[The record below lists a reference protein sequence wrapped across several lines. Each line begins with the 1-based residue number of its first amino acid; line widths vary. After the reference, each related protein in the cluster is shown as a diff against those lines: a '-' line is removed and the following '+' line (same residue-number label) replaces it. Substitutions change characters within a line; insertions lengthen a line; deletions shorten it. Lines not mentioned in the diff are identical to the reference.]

1 MRVSEVEIMYE
12 LKNGILCPLCDKG
25 KLLEEKKDIV
35 FRYKER
41 KKNFENER
49 AFVCDL
55 CGYEGLSPEA
65 NKRIEKELTDFRRS
79 VDGLFSCAELKSIRE
94 GLGLNKKEMAKL
106 LSVNE
111 KTIGRYENGKV
122 TQSEPMDKLY
132 RVLKAFPSAAK
143 ALEPSVMISDY
154 QNRNRAKIT
163 EKSSY
168 NPKSKNGYYFA
179 DDYYLKSE
187 VNVIAAGY

>member
-1 MRVSEVEIMYE
+1 MYE
-12 LKNGILCPLCDKG
+12 LKTGILCPLCEKG
-25 KLLEEKKDIV
+25 KLLEEKKDLV
-35 FRYKER
+35 FRYKESE
-41 KKNFENER
+41 KNFENER
-49 AFVCDL
+49 AFVCDV

-79 VDGLFSCAELKSIRE
+79 VDGLLSCAELKSIRE
-94 GLGLNKKEMAKL
+94 ELGLNKKEMAKL

-122 TQSEPMDKLY
+122 TQSEHMDKLY
-132 RVLKAFPSAAK
+132 RVLRAFPSAVR
-143 ALEPSVMISDY
+143 ALEPSVMISNY
-154 QNRNRAKIT
+154 QHESRAMTT

-168 NPKSKNGYYFA
+168 IPKLKNGYHFA
-179 DDYYLKSE
+179 DDYPFKSE